1 MIIILSQNCYNR
13 DMGARSKK
21 EQLRIRFN
29 RFRFWL
35 KTDVLN
41 FNNILLLSIPFL
53 FIILL
58 IASVGAIAKNW
69 DLQKQMNAKQ
79 AEKSLLE
86 LDVNKIKLENQYY
99 ASDEYQELEARKLL
113 GKKLPGEVMVD
124 LPKNSEIAK
133 NKHPKPTLNEQIE
146 ARKPSNFEQWME
158 FLFGM
163 ERS

>member
-1 MIIILSQNCYNR
+1 
-13 DMGARSKK
+13 MGARSKK
-21 EQLRIRFN
+21 EQLRINFN

-113 GKKLPGEVMVD
+113 GKKLPGEVMID

>member
-1 MIIILSQNCYNR
+1 
-13 DMGARSKK
+13 MGARSKK

-113 GKKLPGEVMVD
+113 GKKLPGEVIFVWD
-124 LPKNSEIAK
+124 GEILAE
-133 NKHPKPTLNEQIE
+133 P
-146 ARKPSNFEQWME
+146 
-158 FLFGM
+158 
-163 ERS
+163 

>member
-1 MIIILSQNCYNR
+1 
-13 DMGARSKK
+13 
-21 EQLRIRFN
+21 
-29 RFRFWL
+29 
-35 KTDVLN
+35 
-41 FNNILLLSIPFL
+41 
-53 FIILL
+53 
-58 IASVGAIAKNW
+58 
-69 DLQKQMNAKQ
+69 MNAKQ

-113 GKKLPGEVMVD
+113 GKKLPGEVMID

>member
-1 MIIILSQNCYNR
+1 MF
-13 DMGARSKK
+13 K
-21 EQLRIRFN
+21 
-29 RFRFWL
+29 
-35 KTDVLN
+35 N

-99 ASDEYQELEARKLL
+99 ASDEYQELEAGEGCWENSWGRVQCVEAV
-113 GKKLPGEVMVD
+113 GPGASRGG
-124 LPKNSEIAK
+124 P
-133 NKHPKPTLNEQIE
+133 
-146 ARKPSNFEQWME
+146 R
-158 FLFGM
+158 
-163 ERS
+163 